1 MLYWIWGYLGHLWNQ
16 VMHTARVYLCLS
28 PWVNS
33 TEPLWLTQPPEKV
46 KEGCVCLLSFQ
57 NFLITGHCVVG
68 WWHIF
73 KPDQSGMQ
81 TRNDYTLYMVRYFN
95 YIVLGGNNR
104 REKWVHCL
112 FSVWGMGFLFL
123 GLGSEVSASEHV
135 TQRMETFLCVC
146 ECVCVCMWRD
156 SMKVRGQHQVYPS
169 VALAL
174 ILWGWSLTQH
184 EVNLLSYTG
193 WVASPREPPDSASW
207 TGSFRGVLSF
217 WWVAGGS
224 THVLRLSW

>member
-1 MLYWIWGYLGHLWNQ
+1 MPESVGEQSRASLAYK
-16 VMHTARVYLCLS
+16 
-28 PWVNS
+28 
-33 TEPLWLTQPPEKV
+33 PPEKV

-123 GLGSEVSASEHV
+123 GLRSEVSAPEHV

-146 ECVCVCMWRD
+146 ECVCMCMCAHVIVWR
-156 SMKVRGQHQVYPS
+156 S
-169 VALAL
+169 
-174 ILWGWSLTQH
+174 
-184 EVNLLSYTG
+184 EVNIRCIPQSLLPWFFEAGLSLNMK
-193 WVASPREPPDSASW
+193 W
-207 TGSFRGVLSF
+207 TYWATL
-217 WWVAGGS
+217 AG
-224 THVLRLSW
+224 